1 MKSKKIIIW
10 SRGSKLAL
18 IYAEI
23 AKNKI
28 LEFCTKVEIKKITT
42 TGDIDQ
48 KNRLSDIGGKGL
60 FSKQIENDLLNK
72 KIDIAVHALKDMPS
86 EETLGLISNC
96 FLKRNAPEE
105 ILITKEN
112 KKFSELNSNAII
124 GTSSYRREFQLKRIR
139 NDLNY
144 KTIRGN
150 IDTRISKI
158 NNKDYDG
165 IILAKAGIK
174 SLDLDHLISQEF
186 STQEIIPSAGQGIV
200 SIQCREDDTNI
211 IKLLSKVNDKISTL
225 LPIFVFFPITTYGL
239 ITTFFPNLVSSDK
252 NTVSGDFIVTPIFIA
267 WLRNFSCLY
276 FSAKAI
282 FFLFI
287 DVIKISLYIN
297 INFVITHKIF
307 LNNTY

>member
-1 MKSKKIIIW
+1 MK
-10 SRGSKLAL
+10 
-18 IYAEI
+18 
-23 AKNKI
+23 KNKI
-28 LEFCTKVEIKKITT
+28 LIGSRASKLAMIYANRAKNEISKVFPGEIEIVKITT
-42 TGDIDQ
+42 DGDKNQ
-48 KNRLSDIGGKGL
+48 KDRLSEIGGKGL
-60 FSKQIENDLLNK
+60 FSKKIEEELIDK
-72 KIDIAVHALKDMPS
+72 KIDLAVHSLKDMPS

-105 ILITKEN
+105 ILISKEN

-200 SIQCREDDTNI
+200 SIQCREDDKEI
-211 IKLLSKVNDKISTL
+211 IKILNKVNDKISNISAQAERKVLKILEGDCHTAVG
-225 LPIFVFFPITTYGL
+225 IFSKINNDDFEISGELFSLDGKQRFFKI
-239 ITTFFPNLVSSDK
+239 IKD
-252 NTVSGDFIVTPIFIA
+252 
-267 WLRNFSCLY
+267 
-276 FSAKAI
+276 
-282 FFLFI
+282 
-287 DVIKISLYIN
+287 KIS
-297 INFVITHKIF
+297 NFLKVSIELGNYLKRESKDS
-307 LNNTY
+307 YKK